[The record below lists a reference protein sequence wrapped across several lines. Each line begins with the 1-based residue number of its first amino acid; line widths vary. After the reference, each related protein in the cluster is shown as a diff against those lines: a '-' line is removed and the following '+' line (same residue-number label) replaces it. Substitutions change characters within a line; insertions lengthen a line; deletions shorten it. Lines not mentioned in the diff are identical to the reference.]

1 MPIDIQKDDLQT
13 ALKKLKARENTLRQ
27 IEALAGLGSWE
38 IDLKTKKSIWSEQSY
53 KLYGYK
59 YGEVEPSLDIFLNH
73 LLPEDLP
80 KAQETLA
87 KVMQSKQVETLECR
101 LQLDDGTI
109 KNILL
114 TGQVLYDD
122 KGNPLKLIGT
132 TQDITEFKK
141 LQKHTQELAELLEH
155 SSNEVYVIDAKE
167 LKYLYVNDGACNAT
181 QYSKEELLNMSVYDI
196 NPLLTPLKVQ
206 ELQKRAL
213 DGNTNNILHTS
224 EHKRKDG
231 TSYYVQSYIHTVTY
245 NDKDAYVIFDTDITE
260 IIDLQ
265 LKHERQAK
273 ILEHIHDS
281 VIAVDLEGK
290 ILSFNRGSK
299 KLLYYE
305 ESEILGHSIEKVY
318 SKNNEKNP
326 KQLLEELLEKEEI
339 SFEAYLVKKDKQEVI
354 CDISLSL
361 LRDDDCRIIGAIG
374 YSQDITDKKI
384 VQMQLQEQRDKL
396 NYLAHHD
403 MLTNLPNRILF
414 YDRLEQ
420 AIAYAQRNNKLFALL
435 FLDLDQFKQ
444 INDSLGHDAGD
455 IVLQEVAKR
464 LTKTLRLEDTLS
476 RLGGD
481 EFTIIL
487 RDIKDKSDVITVC
500 KKIIEVIKEPIIIES
515 NALHISSSIGISIYK
530 EDAVEAKELI
540 KFADTAMYKAK
551 EEGRDN
557 FQFYSKDMT
566 VRAFERVIV
575 ENALRSGIENDEF
588 IVYFQPQ
595 YNASEDRL
603 IGMEALVRWQHPDM
617 GLVPPGKFIPV
628 AEESGLII
636 ELDRIVMK
644 KAMKQFALWYEK
656 GLNPGI
662 LALNLAMK
670 QLAEKDFLEVLA
682 TTMKELDFKPEWL
695 ELEITEGDIMTNP
708 EVSIAKL
715 KKIHEAGIE
724 LAIDDFGTG
733 YSSLSYLRRLP
744 LDKLKIDQS
753 FVKDILESDDAEAI
767 VQAII
772 SLGTSLNMRLI
783 AEGVEVVEQKNF
795 LVEHGCKNV
804 QGYFYSKPIPPQE
817 VEKLLLKS

>member
-1 MPIDIQKDDLQT
+1 MPIDIQKDDIQT
-13 ALKKLKARENTLRQ
+13 AIQKLKARENTLRQ

-38 IDLKTKKSIWSEQSY
+38 VDLRTKKSIWSEQSY
-53 KLYGYK
+53 KLYGYE
-59 YGEVEPSLDIFLNH
+59 YGEIEPSLDVFLNH
-73 LLPEDLP
+73 LVPEDLP
-80 KAQETLA
+80 KAQSVIA
-87 KVMQSKQVETLECR
+87 NVMKSGKVEILECR
-101 LQLDDGTI
+101 LQSKEGII
-109 KNILL
+109 KDVLI
-114 TGQVLYDD
+114 TGQVLYDED
-122 KGNPLKLIGT
+122 GNAIKLIGT
-132 TQDITEFKK
+132 TQDITELKK

-155 SSNEVYVIDAKE
+155 SSNEVYVVDTQE
-167 LKYLYVNDGACNAT
+167 LQYLYVNDGACNAT

-213 DGNTNNILHTS
+213 DSNTNNILHTS

-245 NDKDAYVIFDTDITE
+245 NDKDAYVIFDTDITD
-260 IIDLQ
+260 IVDLQ
-265 LKHERQAK
+265 LKHEQQSK

-290 ILSFNRGSK
+290 ILSFNKGSS
-299 KLLYYE
+299 KLLYYTE
-305 ESEILGHSIEKVY
+305 EEILGENIEKLY
-318 SKNNEKNP
+318 SSKNTLTPQELIEKLQQ
-326 KQLLEELLEKEEI
+326 KEELD
-339 SFEAYLVKKDKQEVI
+339 FEAYLIKKNQQEVI

-361 LRDDDCRIIGAIG
+361 LRDDEDNVIGAIG

-396 NYLAHHD
+396 DYLAHHD
-403 MLTNLPNRILF
+403 VLTNLPNRVLF

-420 AIAYAQRNNKLFALL
+420 AIVYAQRNNKLFALL

-464 LTKTLRLEDTLS
+464 LTNVLRAEDTLS

-487 RDIKDKSDVITVC
+487 KDIEDSNDVAIVC
-500 KKIIEVIKEPIIIES
+500 QKIIDIIKEPIVIAN
-515 NALHISSSIGISIYK
+515 NALHVSSSIGISIYK
-530 EDAVEAKELI
+530 QDSIEAKELI

-551 EEGRDN
+551 EDGRDN
-557 FQFYSKDMT
+557 FQFYSKEMT
-566 VRAFERVIV
+566 ARAFERVIV
-575 ENALRSGIENDEF
+575 ENALRLGIENDEF

-595 YNASEDRL
+595 FNAFEDKL
-603 IGMEALVRWQHPDM
+603 IGMEALVRWQHPEM
-617 GLVPPGKFIPV
+617 GLVPPGKFIPI
-628 AEESGLII
+628 AEDSGLII

-644 KAMKQFALWYEK
+644 KAMKQFTLWYEK
-656 GLNPGI
+656 GLNPGV

-670 QLAEKDFLEVLA
+670 QLAEKDFLDVLE
-682 TTMKELDFKPEWL
+682 TTMKELNFKAEWL

-708 EVSIAKL
+708 ELSIAKL
-715 KKIHEAGIE
+715 NKIHEAGIE

-753 FVKDILESDDAEAI
+753 FIKDVLESDDDAAI

-772 SLGTSLNMRLI
+772 SLGKSLNMRLI
-783 AEGVEVVEQKNF
+783 AEGVEILDQKHF
-795 LVEHGCKNV
+795 LIENGCENI

>member
-1 MPIDIQKDDLQT
+1 MPIDIQKDDIQT
-13 ALKKLKARENTLRQ
+13 ALQKLQARENTFRQ
-27 IEALAGLGSWE
+27 MEALAGLGSWE
-38 IDLKTKKSIWSEQSY
+38 VDLRTKKSIWSEQSY
-53 KLYGYK
+53 KLYGYE
-59 YGEVEPSLDIFLNH
+59 YGEVEPSLDIFLEH

-87 KVMQSKQVETLECR
+87 KVMQSKKVETFECR
-101 LQLDDGTI
+101 LRLDDGTI

-114 TGQVLYDD
+114 TGQVFYDE
-122 KGNPLKLIGT
+122 NNQPLKLIGT
-132 TQDITEFKK
+132 TQDITELKK

-155 SSNEVYVIDAKE
+155 SLNEVYVIDTQE

-181 QYSKEELLNMSVYDI
+181 QYSKEELLTMSVYDI
-196 NPLLTPLKVQ
+196 NPSLTPQRVQ
-206 ELQKRAL
+206 QLRQKAMA
-213 DGNTNNILHTS
+213 GENQEILHTI

-231 TSYYVQSYIHTVTY
+231 SLYYVQSYIHPVKY
-245 NDKDAYVIFDTDITE
+245 NDQDAYVIFDTDISD

-265 LKHERQAK
+265 LKHERQSK

-290 ILSFNRGSK
+290 ILSFNRGSI
-299 KLLYYE
+299 KLLNYE
-305 ESEILGHSIEKVY
+305 EEEILGKSIEQVY
-318 SKNNEKNP
+318 SKNNAKTP
-326 KQLLEELLEKEEI
+326 QELLKELWSKEEI
-339 SFEAYLVKKDKQEVI
+339 SFEAYLVKKNNQEII

-361 LRDDDCRIIGAIG
+361 LRDDENNIIGAIG

-396 NYLAHHD
+396 DYLAHHD
-403 MLTNLPNRILF
+403 VLTNLPNRVLF

-420 AIAYAQRNNKLFALL
+420 AIVYANRNDKLFALL

-464 LTKTLRLEDTLS
+464 LSSTLRKEDTLS

-487 RDIKDKSDVITVC
+487 KDIKDSDDVALVC
-500 KKIIEVIKEPIIIES
+500 QKIIDVIKEPIVIEN

-530 EDAVEAKELI
+530 KDSTDAKELI

-557 FQFYSKDMT
+557 FQFYSKEMT
-566 VRAFERVIV
+566 ARAFERVIV
-575 ENALRSGIENDEF
+575 ENALRIGIENDEF

-595 YNASEDRL
+595 YNAYDDRL
-603 IGMEALVRWQHPDM
+603 IGMEALVRWQHPEM

-628 AEESGLII
+628 AEDSGLII

-644 KAMKQFALWYEK
+644 KAMKQFASWYEA
-656 GLNPGI
+656 GLNPGV

-670 QLAEKDFLEVLA
+670 QLAEKDFLDVLA
-682 TTMKELDFKPEWL
+682 KTMEELNFKPEWL

-708 EVSIAKL
+708 ELSIAKL
-715 KKIHEAGIE
+715 NKIHDAGIE

-753 FVKDILESDDAEAI
+753 FVRDVLESDDDAAI

-772 SLGTSLNMRLI
+772 SLGKSLNMRLI
-783 AEGVEVVEQKNF
+783 AEGVEILQQKEF
-795 LVEHGCKNV
+795 LMRYGCENI
-804 QGYFYSKPIPPQE
+804 QGYFYSKPIPAQE
-817 VEKLLLKS
+817 VEKLLKS